1 MKEVKFIDP
10 KSDYGFKV
18 LFGTVANKELT
29 IGFLNS
35 LLDKQIKDI
44 TFQNVEMLGENS
56 GNTKVIFD
64 LFCETE
70 DGECFIVEIQKK
82 KQQYFSDRVLY
93 YASFVIQ
100 RQAQM
105 ERKRIQTVFGKGK
118 KRWEYRFSKVYVVC
132 FLDFI
137 MDTRY
142 PEKYRWDIVR
152 MDRELKEPFSETLN
166 EIYLELPKFKLDF
179 SECDTPYKRF
189 LYILNHVEIMGE
201 IPKHIWENDNFLK
214 KLKSAVEVER
224 MSLDERLA
232 YELSLSVERDWYACM
247 EYRYEEGVEKG
258 KQEGKQ
264 AGLEE
269 GLIKG
274 KQEGKLE
281 GLYQTA
287 TNLKKSGID
296 LQTIADCT
304 GLTLEEVEKL

>member
-44 TFQNVEMLGENS
+44 TFQNVEMLGE
-56 GNTKVIFD
+56 
-64 LFCETE
+64 
-70 DGECFIVEIQKK
+70 
-82 KQQYFSDRVLY
+82 
-93 YASFVIQ
+93 
-100 RQAQM
+100 
-105 ERKRIQTVFGKGK
+105 
-118 KRWEYRFSKVYVVC
+118 
-132 FLDFI
+132 
-137 MDTRY
+137 
-142 PEKYRWDIVR
+142 
-152 MDRELKEPFSETLN
+152 
-166 EIYLELPKFKLDF
+166 
-179 SECDTPYKRF
+179 DTPYKRF

-258 KQEGKQ
+258 KQEG
-264 AGLEE
+264 
-269 GLIKG
+269 LIKG

>member
-1 MKEVKFIDP
+1 
-10 KSDYGFKV
+10 
-18 LFGTVANKELT
+18 
-29 IGFLNS
+29 
-35 LLDKQIKDI
+35 
-44 TFQNVEMLGENS
+44 
-56 GNTKVIFD
+56 
-64 LFCETE
+64 
-70 DGECFIVEIQKK
+70 
-82 KQQYFSDRVLY
+82 
-93 YASFVIQ
+93 
-100 RQAQM
+100 
-105 ERKRIQTVFGKGK
+105 
-118 KRWEYRFSKVYVVC
+118 
-132 FLDFI
+132 
-137 MDTRY
+137 
-142 PEKYRWDIVR
+142 
-152 MDRELKEPFSETLN
+152 
-166 EIYLELPKFKLDF
+166 
-179 SECDTPYKRF
+179 
-189 LYILNHVEIMGE
+189 MGE

-264 AGLEE
+264 VGLEE
-269 GLIKG
+269 GLMKG